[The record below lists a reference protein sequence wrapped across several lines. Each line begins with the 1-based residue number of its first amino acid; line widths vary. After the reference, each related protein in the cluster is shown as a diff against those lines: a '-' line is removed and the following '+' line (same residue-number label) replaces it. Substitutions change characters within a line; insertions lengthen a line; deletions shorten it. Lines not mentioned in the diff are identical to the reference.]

1 MIAFHGKQEV
11 KDFYLARAKAH
22 FAADEI
28 VHGQYWEDGKGCAV
42 GCLIHSNSH
51 SQLAKEINIPIEM
64 AFLID
69 GLFEGM
75 SNGTAKSFP
84 VRFIES
90 IPVGAELDCVIDR
103 YLLALLSDND
113 HGVIISANNRTRKP
127 IQDVIDLFARQV
139 SGHGV
144 PTVDEW
150 TAAAYSA
157 AYSVADSVADS
168 AAYSAADMAAYS
180 VAYSAAYCAACR
192 AACRAAAGSAAG
204 SAAYSA
210 AVSNHFVWQSETLLN
225 LLSTAPVL
233 VLA

>member
-1 MIAFHGKQEV
+1 MMTTNYERSFTMIAFHGKQEV

-69 GLFEGM
+69 RLFERM
-75 SNGTAKSFP
+75 SNVTAKSFP

-90 IPVGAELDCVIDR
+90 IPVGAELDGVIDR
-103 YLLALLSDND
+103 YFLALLSDKD
-113 HGVIISANNRTRKP
+113 HGVILSANDHTRKP

-139 SGHGV
+139 SGQGI

-150 TAAAYSA
+150 T
-157 AYSVADSVADS
+157 
-168 AAYSAADMAAYS
+168 
-180 VAYSAAYCAACR
+180 
-192 AACRAAAGSAAG
+192 AAG

-210 AVSNHFVWQSETLLN
+210 AYSAAGSATVSNHFVWQSETLLN
-225 LLSTAPVL
+225 LLSAASVPVL
-233 VLA
+233 A